1 MSDQVI
7 QRSFTGGE
15 IAPGLRARA
24 DTAMYS
30 NSLAACVNF
39 IVRVQGGAY
48 TRPGTRFIGELDD
61 MSRRARLIP
70 FSFNTEQTYILV
82 FEHNKIRVIKDGG
95 YVIDSAS
102 PPDLY
107 EITTT
112 YTESEL
118 SRLVFTQDADTMT
131 ITIRGHNPA
140 KLSRIDHDDWTLE
153 DIDFSSSVDVPA
165 NLAAASVGSGHASET
180 KNYNYVVTAVDAEG
194 IESLPT
200 AEETI
205 NIGALTVT
213 GGVRLTWD
221 AVTGAQGY
229 RVYKDPS
236 DGSGVYG
243 WIGDSANNQFD
254 DFNFF
259 PITSDAPPKDNE
271 PFSGTN
277 DKPSCV
283 GYYQQRQIYANTE
296 REPQKAF
303 ASQSGIYNSMRYSE
317 PSRDDDAI
325 FFTIKA
331 RQVNEIRHIV
341 SLDSL
346 LFLTSGAEWRIT
358 DGQDQ
363 ILTPNTL
370 GAKPQSYWG
379 ASWCAPATAGE
390 SVIFVQEKGNKIRDL
405 AYEVDSSLYR
415 GNELSVM
422 ANHLF
427 EGYQIEE
434 MTYCLEP
441 FAVLW
446 CVRDDGVLLGMT
458 YQREQGVWAWHQHV
472 TDGEVES
479 VASITEDGRDA
490 LYMVVKREVEESVV
504 RYVERME
511 PRTVTSAA
519 DVFCVDCG
527 LSYNSSPATTF
538 SGLDHLEGK
547 DVVAVADGNL
557 VTGLTV
563 SGGEIEISNAASKVV
578 VGLPYICR
586 LETLDIDTRD
596 VTQSIRGREMSVS
609 EVQLEVY
616 KSRGGWVSG
625 RKSDGTYTD
634 AYEIKPRFESDGYD
648 AIALKTFKESV
659 TIQADWNRSGGLK
672 IEQRDPFPMAIL
684 SIVPTVDIS

>member
-1 MSDQVI
+1 MSDQLI

-24 DTAMYS
+24 DTSIYS
-30 NSLAACVNF
+30 KSLAACVNF
-39 IVRVQGGAY
+39 IVRVQGGVDS
-48 TRPGTRFIGELDD
+48 RPGTRFIGELDD
-61 MSRRARLIP
+61 MSKRGRLIP

-95 YVIDSAS
+95 YVIDSTS
-102 PPDLY
+102 PPNLY

-131 ITIRGHNPA
+131 ITHPSHDPA
-140 KLSRIDHDDWTLE
+140 ILSRIDHDDWTLA
-153 DIDFSSSVDVPA
+153 DVDFSSTVDVPA
-165 NLAAASVGSGHASET
+165 NLAAVTTGGGHASET
-180 KNYNYVVTAVDAEG
+180 KTYRYVVTAIDAEG
-194 IESLPT
+194 VESLPST
-200 AEETI
+200 EESIT
-205 NIGALTVT
+205 IGALTVT

-229 RVYKDPS
+229 RIYKDPS
-236 DGSGVYG
+236 NGSGVYG
-243 WIGDSANNQFD
+243 WIGDSTTNQFD

-259 PITSDAPPKDNE
+259 PFTSDAPPKDNE
-271 PFSGTN
+271 PFNTSN
-277 DKPSCV
+277 DRPSCV
-283 GYYQQRQIYANTE
+283 GYYQQRQIYANTL

-303 ASQSGIYNSMRYSE
+303 ASQSGVYNSMRYSE

-363 ILTPNTL
+363 VLTPSTL

-379 ASWCAPATAGE
+379 ASWCAPATAGD
-390 SVIFVQEKGNKIRDL
+390 SVIFIQEKGNKVRDL

-441 FAVLW
+441 FNVLW

-458 YQREQGVWAWHQHV
+458 YQREQAVWAWHQHT

-490 LYMVVKREVEESVV
+490 LYMIVKREVQSSVV

-511 PRTVTSAA
+511 PRVTSSAA

-527 LSYNSSPATTF
+527 LSYDSSPATTF

-547 DVVAVADGNL
+547 EVVAVADGNL

-563 SGGEIEISNAASKVV
+563 SSGEVELQNAASKVV
-578 VGLPYICR
+578 VGLPYTCYV
-586 LETLDIDTRD
+586 ETLDVD
-596 VTQSIRGREMSVS
+596 VPSASQSLRGKEITVS

-625 RKSDGTYTD
+625 RTTDGQYSE

-659 TIQADWNRSGGLK
+659 TIQPGWNRSGGLK
-672 IEQRDPFPMAIL
+672 IEQRDPFPMSIL
-684 SIVPTVDIS
+684 SIVPAIDIS